1 MTADQKT
8 SETGRVHRF
17 GPFVLDEAR
26 RKLLRDG
33 EPVALSGKAFDV
45 LLALVE
51 RRDRVVTRAELLEH
65 VWAGVVVEEANLTQ
79 AISVVRKAVG
89 EGYITTVPGRGYR
102 FVAPGDPQPSRAR
115 RPRLAV
121 IVAAMAALVIV
132 AWFLGRSM
140 PRATADPAS
149 IAVLPFYDRE
159 GPATP
164 LGMDITELV
173 IAQLSR
179 DASLRVRSA
188 RDVLEFRDPRDDT
201 PAEAGRQLGVARVVS
216 GSITS
221 RGATIR
227 VVAEVVRTSD
237 GATLRSIIVEEPV
250 ADVKTL
256 ARRIATRVAGE
267 TLAPPRR

>member
-1 MTADQKT
+1 LTADQKT

-33 EPVALSGKAFDV
+33 DPVALSGKAFDV
-45 LLALVE
+45 LLALVA

-79 AISVVRKAVG
+79 AISVVRKALG
-89 EGYITTVPGRGYR
+89 DGFITTVPGRGYR
-102 FVAPGDPQPSRAR
+102 FVAPGEAQPAR
-115 RPRLAV
+115 DKRKPFAM
-121 IVAAMAALVIV
+121 IAAISALVIA
-132 AWFLGRSM
+132 AWFLGRSTA
-140 PRATADPAS
+140 PRSTIDPGS

-159 GPATP
+159 GPATS
-164 LGMDITELV
+164 LGMDVTELV

-179 DASLRVRSA
+179 DASLRVRST

-201 PAEAGRQLGVARVVS
+201 PAAAGRQLRVARVLS
-216 GSITS
+216 GSLTS

-227 VVAEVVRTSD
+227 VVVEVVRSAD
-237 GATLRSIIVEEPV
+237 GATLASSVFEEPV
-250 ADVKTL
+250 ADEKTL

-267 TLAPPRR
+267 TLARPFP